1 MCVPLR
7 AVGRD
12 SSGGRKTIQ
21 ELLAHSKT
29 APPPWL
35 CCGLH
40 QQIQVPM
47 PECAPAVLLW
57 GQWNLL
63 PFVPSQCVLPDGD
76 IPCGVAIRTQVLSE
90 ASPAGL
96 ALGSAGPVLHSPCP
110 RHGGALPLEGL
121 PPKAAGTEMLQFPAP
136 LIGAAGLARI
146 RLGRI
151 TPLRCQ
157 ISHPQGLCSR
167 SPMECTVMSPSWH

>member
-1 MCVPLR
+1 
-7 AVGRD
+7 
-12 SSGGRKTIQ
+12 
-21 ELLAHSKT
+21 
-29 APPPWL
+29 
-35 CCGLH
+35 
-40 QQIQVPM
+40 M
-47 PECAPAVLLW
+47 PGCAPAMLLW

-76 IPCGVAIRTQVLSE
+76 IPCSVAICTQVLSE

-146 RLGRI
+146 
-151 TPLRCQ
+151 
-157 ISHPQGLCSR
+157 PQGSAR
-167 SPMECTVMSPSWH
+167 SPRLPFGQDHTSEMPDLTPPGALQQVPNGVHSDVPKLALGL